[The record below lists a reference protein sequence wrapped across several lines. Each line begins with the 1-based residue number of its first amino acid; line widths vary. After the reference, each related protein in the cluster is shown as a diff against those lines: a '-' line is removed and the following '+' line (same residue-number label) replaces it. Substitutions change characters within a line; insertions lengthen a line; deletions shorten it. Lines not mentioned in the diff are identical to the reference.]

1 MSTQATEL
9 QKLLELRDK
18 GAVSDAEFEKMRAR
32 ILSPERHAA
41 PNALRRESRTLVPG
55 VPNWMLA
62 AGGLIGGTAL
72 LAMTE
77 VGALALGA
85 IIVVGLFMILFFAF
99 SDTFL

>member
-9 QKLLELRDK
+9 QKLLELRDA
-18 GAVSDAEFEKMRAR
+18 GEVSDAEFEQMRAR
-32 ILSPERHAA
+32 ILSPERQVA
-41 PNALRRESRTLVPG
+41 PRAERGSLVPG

-62 AGGLIGGTAL
+62 TGGLIGGTAL

-85 IIVVGLFMILFFAF
+85 IIVVGLLMVLFFAF